1 MLLLAATGEEEFSP
15 DSLAE
20 IREASRNQALLVSV
34 ISIWEL
40 GLLEAKKRIRLQM
53 PLEEWVKEALATPGL
68 SLAPLTPEIAMDSS
82 RLAGELHGDPV
93 DRILVATARRL
104 GARLMT
110 KDGKLLEATP

>member
-1 MLLLAATGEEEFSP
+1 MPTSKKSRPLLLDTHCFYWLQLGEQEFSP

-40 GLLEAKKRIRLQM
+40 GMLEAKKRIRLQM

-68 SLAPLTPEIAMDSS
+68 LVNSLAPS
-82 RLAGELHGDPV
+82 RRA
-93 DRILVATARRL
+93 VATRIRST
-104 GARLMT
+104 G
-110 KDGKLLEATP
+110 